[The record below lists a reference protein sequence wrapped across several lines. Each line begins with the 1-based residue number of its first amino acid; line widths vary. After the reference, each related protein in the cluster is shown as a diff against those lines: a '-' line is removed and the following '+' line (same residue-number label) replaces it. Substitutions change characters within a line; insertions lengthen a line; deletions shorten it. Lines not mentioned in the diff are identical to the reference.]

1 VLTEMCH
8 WQQTSPDSP
17 FVQNAI
23 CVKHLPGSVIAL
35 LGRALKTVDHGG
47 VRTEWV
53 NSAAEYVRTLQEKFV
68 LELPLA
74 ADLWPKITSRHKA
87 LFGNWRFD
95 VLGV

>member
-1 VLTEMCH
+1 MARSRHKTASAVPSS
-8 WQQTSPDSP
+8 WGGKRTS
-17 FVQNAI
+17 FV
-23 CVKHLPGSVIAL
+23 PGSVIAL

-53 NSAAEYVRTLQEKFV
+53 NSAAEYVRTLQEKFG

-87 LFGNWRFD
+87 LFGN
-95 VLGV
+95 